1 MIHSLLCTWHLW
13 PDLRLHSLQISVQL
27 LVHHVHKVSH
37 LRVGKEKGKEAK
49 RARGLLCPKPC
60 TTSGIVREMETHFA
74 LLTTLVGA
82 MGQKME
88 NVVQKDGTYV
98 QSQSVCNPIR

>member
-1 MIHSLLCTWHLW
+1 
-13 PDLRLHSLQISVQL
+13 
-27 LVHHVHKVSH
+27 
-37 LRVGKEKGKEAK
+37 
-49 RARGLLCPKPC
+49 
-60 TTSGIVREMETHFA
+60 METHFA

-88 NVVQKDGTYV
+88 NVVQKDGTFV